1 MTNTSN
7 QMLSF
12 QIDLKEQD
20 IIYLIKK
27 GEVQKDKKYKV
38 HCIEVKEDGNW
49 HDGYIFSHFAYVEE
63 VESQLI
69 SFELIAV
76 TSKMLQTKDLYFTK
90 CD

>member
-1 MTNTSN
+1 
-7 QMLSF
+7 MLSF

>member
-1 MTNTSN
+1 
-7 QMLSF
+7 MLSF

-20 IIYLIKK
+20 FIYLINQ
-27 GEVQKDKKYKV
+27 GEIQKDKKYKV
-38 HCIEVKEDGNW
+38 HCIEVTEDGNW
-49 HDGYIFSHFAYVEE
+49 HDGYVFSHFAYVEE

-76 TSKMLQTKDLYFTK
+76 TSRMLQIKDLYFTK